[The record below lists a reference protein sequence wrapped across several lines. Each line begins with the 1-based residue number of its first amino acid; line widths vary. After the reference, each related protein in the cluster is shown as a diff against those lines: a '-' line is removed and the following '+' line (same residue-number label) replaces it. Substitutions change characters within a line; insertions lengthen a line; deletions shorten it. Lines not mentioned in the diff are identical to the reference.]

1 MVSEWFDF
9 CFACDKTD
17 AEKMKKMD
25 DVKRQKSQRSA
36 LLIYIIVGDIEK

>member
-17 AEKMKKMD
+17 AEKMD